1 MKEDLTLD
9 DLEAFY
15 ITFSDNHLD
24 ISTIIPIPEHMTNN
38 AEFVKYMKLH
48 SVEKSLDSYFAYLME
63 INYINIK
70 NIMKKYNYDSRA

>member
-1 MKEDLTLD
+1 
-9 DLEAFY
+9 
-15 ITFSDNHLD
+15 
-24 ISTIIPIPEHMTNN
+24 MTNN